1 MDYDFTS
8 LKELYERVTP
18 ALHAK
23 EVELH
28 RLGYSNV
35 KSFDIWN
42 YLIEMKWKKGNGLM
56 LSDIVSD
63 IMNCDCKEINNH
75 LNGKIERSRRTQ
87 VVDESI
93 DILWGEEDGK
103 DKQEG

>member
-1 MDYDFTS
+1 MWTFMDYDFTS
-8 LKELYERVTP
+8 LKELYERVSP

-28 RLGYSNV
+28 RLGFSSV

-42 YLIEMKWKKGNGLM
+42 YLIDTKWKKGKDLM

-63 IMNCDCKEINNH
+63 ILNCDCEDIDEH
-75 LNGKIERSRRTQ
+75 LKTKIEESKRTQ
-87 VVDESI
+87 ELDDISI
-93 DILWGEEDGK
+93 I
-103 DKQEG
+103 